1 MKSKQQ
7 GFTIIELVT
16 VIILLGI
23 LSVAVVPKFFGSNG
37 FEVYAYRTQMI
48 AVLRLA
54 QQRAMHQTNTTG
66 NTTNTQLCHEVAIST
81 NGKQVGTPNR
91 NNCTTTFPSGWNP
104 TDGAGRTNDGILI
117 SNDHNVTIAINNQA
131 NPRSIG
137 FDAMGRPINNCITST
152 IPGCI
157 INIVGDEKTLR
168 IKIEEEGYIRAL

>member
-23 LSVAVVPKFFGSNG
+23 LAITVVPKFFGSNG

-54 QQRAMHQTNTTG
+54 QQRAMHQTDTTG
-66 NTTNTQLCHEVAIST
+66 NTINTSLCHEVTIDAS
-81 NGKQVGTPNR
+81 GKQIGTPNR
-91 NNCTTTFPSGWNP
+91 NNCTNQFPDGWNP
-104 TDGAGRTNDGILI
+104 ADGDGRTNDGILI
-117 SNDHNVTIAINNQA
+117 SSNHDVTITIENQA

-137 FDAMGRPINNCITST
+137 FDEMGRPTGDCITST
-152 IPGCI
+152 IPGCT
-157 INIVGDEKTLR
+157 INIVGDEDTLT
-168 IKIEEEGYIRAL
+168 IKIEREGYIHAL